1 MKNEM
6 KDELNRVVI
15 ISGEGE
21 VGIIEAHTGR
31 PTKRA
36 VMARIKRERCGGD
49 RWAKAIAHVDG
60 AEGFDVE
67 TGEPVGWIR
76 EYDIVI
82 KKS

>member
-6 KDELNRVVI
+6 KNELNRVVI

-36 VMARIKRERCGGD
+36 VMARLTRERCCGD
-49 RWAKAIAHVDG
+49 RWAKAIAYVDG
-60 AEGFDVE
+60 TEGFDVE
-67 TGEPVGWIR
+67 TGEPVFWIP
-76 EYDIVI
+76 EYDSAID
-82 KKS
+82 

>member
-1 MKNEM
+1 MKN
-6 KDELNRVVI
+6 ELNRVVI

-21 VGIIEAHTGR
+21 IGIIEPHTGR

-36 VMARIKRERCGGD
+36 VMARLTRERCGGD
-49 RWAKAIAHVDG
+49 RWAKAIAYVDG
-60 AEGFDVE
+60 SEGFDVE

>member
-6 KDELNRVVI
+6 KKELARVVI

-21 VGIIEAHTGR
+21 VGVIEPHTGR

-49 RWAKAIAHVDG
+49 RWAKAIAYVDG
-60 AEGFDVE
+60 NEGSDVE
-67 TGEPVGWIR
+67 TGEPVAWIS
-76 EYDIVI
+76 EYNSAID
-82 KKS
+82 